1 VTPPANTVV
10 VPAAPIAPP
19 QRTEPQATLPPKPRP
34 AAVRAKPKPAAKP
47 AAPLPV
53 PRDSA
58 PMPRGGSLAAAE
70 LLDSGRLAL
79 AGAALLIVALGGAV
93 VLGVGRR
100 ALLEAQA

>member
-10 VPAAPIAPP
+10 VPAAPVAPP
-19 QRTEPQATLPPKPRP
+19 QRTVPQATIPPQPRP
-34 AAVRAKPKPAAKP
+34 AAVRARPKPAP
-47 AAPLPV
+47 QGSAPLPV

-58 PMPRGGSLAAAE
+58 PMPRSGSLPAAE

-79 AGAALLIVALGGAV
+79 AGGALLIVALGGAV
-93 VLGVGRR
+93 VLGAGRR

>member
-1 VTPPANTVV
+1 V
-10 VPAAPIAPP
+10 
-19 QRTEPQATLPPKPRP
+19 PQATIPPQPRP

-58 PMPRGGSLAAAE
+58 PMPRGGSLPAAE
-70 LLDSGRLAL
+70 VFDPGRLAL
-79 AGAALLIVALGGAV
+79 AGGALLIVALGGAV
-93 VLGVGRR
+93 VLGAGRR